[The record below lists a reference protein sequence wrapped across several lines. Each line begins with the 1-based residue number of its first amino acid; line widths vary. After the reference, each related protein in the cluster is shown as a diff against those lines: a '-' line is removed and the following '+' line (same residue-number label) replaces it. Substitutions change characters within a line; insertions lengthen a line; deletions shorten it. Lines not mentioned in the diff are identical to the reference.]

1 MIEVAG
7 DGDCAHVMTDS
18 ADTMRW
24 QQRGDRSLDPLPDL
38 SLFTVE
44 KDPEHI
50 CARHSVDV
58 TVTQVDA
65 EQVRVCG
72 VLVLV
77 EGFEPPLDR
86 F

>member
-1 MIEVAG
+1 
-7 DGDCAHVMTDS
+7 MTRDNLALPAFEFDAS
-18 ADTMRW
+18 SMLPAW
-24 QQRGDRSLDPLPDL
+24 ACGDRSLDPRPDL

-50 CARHSVDV
+50 CAPHSVDV